1 MCENFGI
8 YIYIMNLIFSFGKF
22 KKKIIIIIENKKF
35 ERALLKCI
43 KLQVSNVFSIKL
55 SSFFLKNA
63 NDVYILEKNSRMK
76 FKGFHLD
83 KI

>member
-1 MCENFGI
+1 
-8 YIYIMNLIFSFGKF
+8 MNLIFSFGKF

>member
-1 MCENFGI
+1 
-8 YIYIMNLIFSFGKF
+8 MNLIFSFGNF
-22 KKKIIIIIENKKF
+22 MKKIIIIIKNKKF

-55 SSFFLKNA
+55 SSFFLKNV
-63 NDVYILEKNSRMK
+63 NDVYILEKYSRMK